1 MKPFFTFTVCM
12 ITSMMLGLASCK
24 ELGLGEPDGAC
35 DAGKE
40 TVNHFLDLYNG
51 FEIEK
56 GSYPLPKGNYVFY
69 QDFGDTIKFFT
80 YQPQV
85 NICTKEH
92 FHVDFSV
99 ILEKT
104 LPPSFKIYGE
114 VNWSA
119 LFPSA
124 KVTLLK
130 SGTDAPIPYSGS
142 AEAGLKQVYGDKP
155 AEADS
160 YLTIQFESQGSQL
173 KNIAYLREHIRS
185 MKIGY
190 TYSKHAR

>member
-1 MKPFFTFTVCM
+1 MKLFSTLTICIISCTLLSLVSCNL
-12 ITSMMLGLASCK
+12 IASD
-24 ELGLGEPDGAC
+24 EPDGAC
-35 DAGKE
+35 DAGTEK
-40 TVNHFLDLYNG
+40 VNHYIDLYAG

-56 GSYPLPKGNYVFY
+56 ATYPLPKGNYLFY
-69 QDFGDTIKFFT
+69 QDFGDTITFFS

-85 NICTKEH
+85 NICTNEH
-92 FHVDFSV
+92 FHVDFDV
-99 ILEKT
+99 ILEKD
-104 LPPSFKIYGE
+104 LPPSFKIFGE

-124 KVTLLK
+124 KVTLKK
-130 SGTDAPIPYSGS
+130 SDTDAPIPYSGS
-142 AEAGLKQVYGDKP
+142 TEAGLKQVYKDKP

-185 MKIGY
+185 MKISY

>member
-1 MKPFFTFTVCM
+1 
-12 ITSMMLGLASCK
+12 MMLGLASCK

-40 TVNHFLDLYNG
+40 KVYHFLDLYNG

-56 GSYPLPKGNYVFY
+56 GTYPLPKGNYVFY
-69 QDFGDTIKFFT
+69 QDLGDTIQFFT

-92 FHVDFSV
+92 LNVKFDVL
-99 ILEKT
+99 LEKP
-104 LPPSFKIYGE
+104 LPPSFKIFGE

-124 KVTLLK
+124 KVTL
-130 SGTDAPIPYSGS
+130 SQTDLNDPKFYYGDVY
-142 AEAGLKQVYGDKP
+142 AGLKQVFGDKP
-155 AEADS
+155 AEVDS

-173 KNIAYLREHIRS
+173 KNIAYLREHVRS
-185 MKIGY
+185 MLIDY